1 MAVRIDE
8 CSPRVIGL
16 SAGARGRERE
26 CDRGFYL
33 HSAILLAALL
43 AGAAWWTFSGT
54 VRKHTAGVASDE
66 RRGILPRGA
75 PSDFFSRQTIG
86 DAIRGDERPQISNV
100 QIVDL
105 DRDGLADVLVCDVLR
120 GRVTW
125 IRQFPKGVFT
135 EVAVGDPIKAPAHVE
150 AIDFD
155 HDGDLDLVVASLGV
169 LNPSNNRVGSV
180 VVLENDGHQRFVN
193 HVVASNIAR
202 VADVR
207 AGDLDGDG
215 DLDLAVAGFGY
226 DDGETSW
233 LENKGGWTF
242 EQHVLLRLSGPIN
255 AIVADINH
263 DGAPDIVALVSQ
275 EWEEIWVF
283 VNDGRG
289 HFTPKMIW
297 GSTNPDFGSSWIS
310 VVDLDRDGD
319 LDILY
324 SNGDAFDYA
333 PANSRPWHGVQWL
346 ENTGNAAVRVPPH
359 RGSAWRVE
367 PAGRRHRW
375 RRRSGRRGRERV
387 QQLGRPRGPQ
397 PGLAGK
403 QRSHAVHL
411 ARHRRFAHAPDHAGG
426 RGPRRRRHVGSRDR
440 RHVHQSSVRS
450 DVAHH
455 GMEPSWSGAATV
467 IVAA

>member
-1 MAVRIDE
+1 MRSRI
-8 CSPRVIGL
+8 L
-16 SAGARGRERE
+16 SALAILVVAALAAAAYWTFG
-26 CDRGFYL
+26 
-33 HSAILLAALL
+33 SAIRKQAD
-43 AGAAWWTFSGT
+43 GA
-54 VRKHTAGVASDE
+54 ASDE

-75 PSDFFSRQTIG
+75 PSGFFGRQAIG
-86 DAIRGDERPQISNV
+86 DPIRGDERPQISNV

-105 DRDGLADVLVCDVLR
+105 DGDGLADVLVCDVLR
-120 GRVTW
+120 GRITW

-135 EVAVGDPIKAPAHVE
+135 ETAVGDPIKAPAHVE

-169 LNPSNNRVGSV
+169 LNPSNERVGSV
-180 VVLENDGHQRFVN
+180 IVLENDGHQHFVN

-233 LENKGGWTF
+233 LENKGGWNF

-346 ENTGNAAVRVPPH
+346 ENTGNLQFTFHRIADLPGASSPQAADIDGDGDLDVVVV
-359 RGSAWRVE
+359 SAYNNWDDPNALSLVWLENNGHMQFTLHPIAASPTHLITLAVGDLNGDGLVDLVTGGMYISHPYDRMSRITAWSHLG
-367 PAGRRHRW
+367 PA
-375 RRRSGRRGRERV
+375 
-387 QQLGRPRGPQ
+387 
-397 PGLAGK
+397 
-403 QRSHAVHL
+403 
-411 ARHRRFAHAPDHAGG
+411 
-426 RGPRRRRHVGSRDR
+426 PRR
-440 RHVHQSSVRS
+440 
-450 DVAHH
+450 
-455 GMEPSWSGAATV
+455 
-467 IVAA
+467 